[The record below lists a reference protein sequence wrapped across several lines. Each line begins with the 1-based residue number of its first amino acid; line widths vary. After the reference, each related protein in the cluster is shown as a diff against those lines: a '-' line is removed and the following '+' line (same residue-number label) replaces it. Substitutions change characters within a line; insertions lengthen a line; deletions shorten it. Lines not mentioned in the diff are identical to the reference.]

1 MTSLETPIGLLLV
14 NLGTP
19 DAPDTRSVRRYLAQF
34 LSDPR
39 VVDLPRIVWLPILHG
54 VILNTRPKRSAKA
67 YASVWNHD
75 IGEGPLKTFT
85 RLQTEKL
92 RLRSSSLSGKAPVIV
107 DYALRYGA
115 PSIAD
120 KINVLMAQGCNRI
133 VLLPLYPQYAA
144 STTASVADDAFHALE
159 RMRRQPALRIGAP
172 YYDDPAYINALAT
185 SVRRELAA
193 LDFEPEVILAS
204 FHGLPQAQVRPLPPR
219 FEDGFIDLLRRSVPA
234 GSAGRNMDAAVGAG
248 NAGDGPVIRVDGLRR
263 RFGDFWAVDGV
274 SFQVQRGEIFGLL
287 GANGAGKS
295 TTFRMLCGLLPASAG
310 SLQVAGLDLRH
321 AASTARGRIG
331 YMSQKFSLYGNL
343 SVAQNLVFFSS
354 AYGLGR
360 RAQQERLAW
369 ALAEFELT
377 AQTDQLSADLSLG
390 YKQRLAM
397 ACALMHR
404 PEILFLDEPTSGVD
418 PLARRE
424 FWQRIN
430 ALARAGVTVLV
441 TTHFM
446 EEAEFCDR
454 LAIMA
459 AGRILATG
467 EPGAI
472 KLLARTA
479 ANPEPSMED
488 AFIHLVEGNANK
500 EKAA

>member
-120 KINVLMAQGCNRI
+120 KINALMAQGCNRI

-204 FHGLPQAQVRPLPPR
+204 FHGLPQAQVDRGDPYREHCEETWRLLRQALNMSEEKLRLSFQSR
-219 FEDGFIDLLRRSVPA
+219 FGPAQWLTPYTSDVVASLAENGVKNIALFAPGFSADCLETIEELGVEIRDIFVEKGGEKFARFSCLNDSLEGIDLLETLAQRELA
-234 GSAGRNMDAAVGAG
+234 G
-248 NAGDGPVIRVDGLRR
+248 
-263 RFGDFWAVDGV
+263 WA
-274 SFQVQRGEIFGLL
+274 
-287 GANGAGKS
+287 
-295 TTFRMLCGLLPASAG
+295 
-310 SLQVAGLDLRH
+310 
-321 AASTARGRIG
+321 
-331 YMSQKFSLYGNL
+331 
-343 SVAQNLVFFSS
+343 
-354 AYGLGR
+354 
-360 RAQQERLAW
+360 
-369 ALAEFELT
+369 
-377 AQTDQLSADLSLG
+377 
-390 YKQRLAM
+390 
-397 ACALMHR
+397 
-404 PEILFLDEPTSGVD
+404 
-418 PLARRE
+418 
-424 FWQRIN
+424 
-430 ALARAGVTVLV
+430 
-441 TTHFM
+441 
-446 EEAEFCDR
+446 
-454 LAIMA
+454 
-459 AGRILATG
+459 
-467 EPGAI
+467 
-472 KLLARTA
+472 
-479 ANPEPSMED
+479 
-488 AFIHLVEGNANK
+488 
-500 EKAA
+500 